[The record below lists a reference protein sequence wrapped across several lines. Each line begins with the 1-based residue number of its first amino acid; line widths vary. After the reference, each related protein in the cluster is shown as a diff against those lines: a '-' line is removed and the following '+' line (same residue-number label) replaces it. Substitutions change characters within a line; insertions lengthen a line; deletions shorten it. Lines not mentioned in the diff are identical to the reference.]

1 MQDILEIMNHII
13 EVMSYPWALRALVVS
28 MMVGVMCGVIG
39 CFIVLRNMSLLGDA
53 LSHAILPGV
62 FFAFLLFGYSAIGFF
77 LGATVAGV
85 ITAIAIS
92 WLQQNVQTK
101 NDATIGIIFTAM
113 FSIGVIGIS
122 KISKQ
127 DGVHLDLQHF
137 LFGNIFG
144 VTNEDIVIT
153 ALVLIYTLIS
163 VAVLYRFL
171 FITTF
176 QETIA
181 EAMGISVKT
190 IHYYLMFLLSI
201 VVVASLSA
209 AGVILVVAMLVTPA
223 ATALLLSDKL
233 KRVLVIAAFIGLITT
248 VIGFFLTVVFDTTP
262 GPVMCLVATVLYCFA
277 VLFSP
282 KKGIIK
288 KGLVRFNEKNRI
300 IQEDVLRLLDKSK
313 PSQLSTLVIA
323 DTLDH
328 SNSRIKYVV
337 RKMLRNQF
345 VVDTGN
351 DLVQLTLMGEKQALK
366 MQRAHRLWETYQT
379 TEMGIDPDLVHLEA
393 EYYEHHLNDDII
405 SRVDDKLG
413 YPETDPHGSPI
424 PRD

>member
-1 MQDILEIMNHII
+1 MQDILELANHII
-13 EVMSYPWALRALVVS
+13 DVMQYPWARRALGVS

-62 FFAFLLFGYSAIGFF
+62 FFAFLLFGQAAIALF

-85 ITAIAIS
+85 VTAIAIS

-122 KISKQ
+122 KVSK
-127 DGVHLDLQHF
+127 DDAMHFDLKDF
-137 LFGNIFG
+137 LFGNVLG
-144 VTNEDIVIT
+144 VTDVDIVIT
-153 ALVLIYTLIS
+153 AVVLVYTLIS
-163 VAVLYRFL
+163 VVVLYRPL

-181 EAMGISVKT
+181 EAMGISVMA

-201 VVVASLSA
+201 VVVASLTA

-233 KRVLVIAAFIGLITT
+233 KQVLVIAAFIGLITT
-248 VIGFFLTVVFDTTP
+248 VVGFFMTVIFDTTP
-262 GPVMCLVATVLYCFA
+262 GPMMCLVATGLYCLA

-288 KGLVRFNEKNRI
+288 KGVVRFKEKNRI
-300 IQEDVLRLLDKSK
+300 IQEDVLRLLEKSK
-313 PSQLSTLVIA
+313 PSQLSTLTIA
-323 DTLDH
+323 ETLDH
-328 SNSRIKYVV
+328 SNSRIKHVV

-345 VVDTGN
+345 VIAKEN
-351 DLVQLTLMGEKQALK
+351 DNVQLTLKGEKQAVK

>member
-1 MQDILEIMNHII
+1 MQELIEILL
-13 EVMSYPWALRALVVS
+13 YPWALRALLVS
-28 MMVGVMCGVIG
+28 MMVGIMCGVIG

-85 ITAIAIS
+85 LTAIAIS

-101 NDATIGIIFTAM
+101 NDASIGIIFTAM

-122 KISKQ
+122 KISKE

-144 VTNEDIVIT
+144 VSNEDLVIT
-153 ALVLIYTLIS
+153 AIVMVYTLIS
-163 VAVLYRFL
+163 VVVLYRYL

-223 ATALLLSDKL
+223 ATALLLSNKL
-233 KRVLVIAAFIGLITT
+233 KHVLVIASIIGLLTT
-248 VIGFFLTVVFDTTP
+248 VIGFFVTVLFDTTP
-262 GPVMCLVATVLYCFA
+262 GPAMCLVATVMYLMA

-282 KKGIIK
+282 TKGIIK
-288 KGLVRFNEKNRI
+288 KGLVRFREMNRI
-300 IQEDVLRLLDKSK
+300 IQEDVLKLLEKTK
-313 PSQLSTLVIA
+313 PSQLSVVKIA
-323 DTLDH
+323 EFLDH
-328 SNSRIKYVV
+328 SNARIKYVV
-337 RKMLRNQF
+337 RKMLRNQM
-345 VVDTGN
+345 VYAMDN
-351 DLVQLTLMGEKQALK
+351 NIVQLTPEGRRQAIK

-379 TEMGIDPDLVHLEA
+379 KEMGIDPDKVHQEA
-393 EYYEHHLNDDII
+393 EFYEHHLNDELL
-405 SRVDDKLG
+405 SRVDTKLG
-413 YPETDPHGSPI
+413 YPDTDPHGSPI